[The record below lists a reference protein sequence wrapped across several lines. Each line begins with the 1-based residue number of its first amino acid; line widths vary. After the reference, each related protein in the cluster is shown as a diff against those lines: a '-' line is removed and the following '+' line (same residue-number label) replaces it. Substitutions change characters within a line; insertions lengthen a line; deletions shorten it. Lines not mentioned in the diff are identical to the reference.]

1 MNSLNLKNI
10 VENLLD
16 TFLRAGKMAKEISLR
31 GVKITIKADKTPVTD
46 ADLAIDQLLRNKI
59 TNLTPDIPIISEETV
74 NLETKNQNKTFWLID
89 PIDGTRDYIKKGDEY
104 TLNAALIIDL
114 KPALGMVYAPE
125 KDRLFYSYGKNLAFE
140 INNGKKID
148 LNCKKKNTSEII
160 GLESAKSTSNEVLEI
175 YKKCKVSQILRMSS
189 SLKFCV
195 LAAGEA
201 DIYAAKAR
209 AWEWDIAAGHAILE
223 HAGGSITTHQE
234 KKFLYGKKNYENLGI
249 IAKRSDSLEK

>member
-1 MNSLNLKNI
+1 MKNI
-10 VENLLD
+10 TEQLLD
-16 TFLRAGKMAKEISLR
+16 TFLEAGKIAIEIIQQ
-31 GVKITIKADKTPVTD
+31 GVKVTIKSDNSPVTD
-46 ADLAIDQLLRNKI
+46 GDLAVDKI
-59 TNLTPDIPIISEETV
+59 LTFKIKNLTPNITVISEETV
-74 NLETKNQNKTFWLID
+74 NLNTQSKDRTFWLID
-89 PIDGTRDYIKKGDEY
+89 PIDGTNDYIKKKDEY

-114 KPALGMVYAPE
+114 KPALGLVYAPA

-160 GLESAKSTSNEVLEI
+160 GLESSRSTSNEVLKI
-175 YKKCKVSQILRMSS
+175 YKKHKVSQILRMSS

-195 LAAGEA
+195 LAAGES

>member
-1 MNSLNLKNI
+1 LNNLNLKNI
-10 VENLLD
+10 TEQLLD
-16 TFLRAGKMAKEISLR
+16 TFLEAGKIAREINQR
-31 GVKITIKADKTPVTD
+31 GVKVTIKSDKSPVTD
-46 ADLAIDQLLRNKI
+46 GDLAVDKI
-59 TNLTPDIPIISEETV
+59 LTLKIKNLTPSIPVISEETV
-74 NLETKNQNKTFWLID
+74 NLNTQSKDRTFWLID
-89 PIDGTRDYIKKGDEY
+89 PIDGTNDYIKKKDEY

-114 KPALGMVYAPE
+114 KPALGLVYAPA

-148 LNCKKKNTSEII
+148 LNCKKKNISEII
-160 GLESAKSTSNEVLEI
+160 GLEGSGSTSNEVLKI
-175 YKKCKVSQILRMSS
+175 YKKYKVSQILKMSS

-209 AWEWDIAAGHAILE
+209 AWEWDIAAGHTILE
-223 HAGGSITTHQE
+223 HAGGTITTHQE

-249 IAKRSDSLEK
+249 IAKRSDALEK